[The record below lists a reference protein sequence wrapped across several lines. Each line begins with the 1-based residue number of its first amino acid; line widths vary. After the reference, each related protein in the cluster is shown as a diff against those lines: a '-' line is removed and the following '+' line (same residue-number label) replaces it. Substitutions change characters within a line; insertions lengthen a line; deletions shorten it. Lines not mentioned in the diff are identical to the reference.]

1 MGVELI
7 KDSRGKDH
15 MVFNKDNSKVDDLM
29 GDKVSDYEILQ
40 VLGEGSFGFVAK
52 AKSRLNHKIYAIKQI
67 NFNNLK
73 SEKAMELS
81 KNEMVI
87 LKNLNHP
94 LITKYY
100 KSIEDGNCLYII
112 MEFMNNG
119 DLSGLIK
126 AHKILNKPIEEEKL
140 WNIFIQAMKSL
151 VYIHKN
157 NLIHRD
163 IKPENLFINNDGTV
177 KLGDFGVS
185 ASMIEKNKNKIEN
198 ARKEFISNW
207 ICKGTCV
214 GTPPFMS
221 PEMIKK
227 AEYDLKTDVYSMGCS
242 FFESMYWMFPRTPVM
257 DVQALFGGGSDL
269 MKLVDLPIK
278 NNKDYYSKELV
289 NIIKKMIEIDKN
301 KRPSSEEVLNMLI
314 HEFNKKYSQN
324 SSIGSILCCLYSYQN
339 LTQYYLEEKNQNY
352 INENYV
358 SKPICFAY
366 LFGVNT
372 INNQVNDD
380 WNNCLCNIRTV
391 LMNENDR
398 FEGNKEID
406 PGQIFPFLL
415 GKLHQELN
423 QCKANYD
430 SFCPL
435 FTDQANFNQ
444 QNQNHIDF
452 SNKNQAYNYFMQDFN
467 KYNRSVISEN
477 FFGIMKT
484 KTACGE
490 CKLISYTFN
499 YYYFISFNLDLLPP
513 KYANKPLNILDC
525 IDIQNSI
532 CITLDFNKYYNCRK
546 CNQITKHYQ
555 RRQFYN
561 YPKYLVIYLERGY
574 DGHNKTKISY
584 SLDLNLTK
592 RCDNPNSPN
601 IYKLIGVIKRI
612 DMEEKE
618 HYISLYFDFRLNSW
632 IYRDDSNIKKI
643 NSPFDVQQG
652 IEVMFFYIGFRNE
665 ENPSGLSQVFQ
676 RQFSRMPNE
685 SSQIGNSI
693 GMPHF
698 SNSNNNI
705 NINNINNMNFMN
717 MPNNQMQMNNN
728 HFGQYN
734 QRNSSGNI
742 FLNRKI

>member
-7 KDSRGKDH
+7 KDSKGKNH
-15 MVFNKDNSKVDDLM
+15 MVFNKDKSKEDDLM
-29 GDKVSDYEILQ
+29 GDKVDDYEILQ

-67 NFNNLK
+67 NFDILK
-73 SEKAMELS
+73 GEKAIGLCE
-81 KNEMVI
+81 NEIVT

-100 KSIEDGNCLYII
+100 KSIKEGNCLYII

-126 AHKILNKPIEEEKL
+126 AHKILGKPIEEEKL

-151 VYIHKN
+151 AYIHKN

-185 ASMIEKNKNKIEN
+185 ASMVEKNKNKFEN

-207 ICKGTCV
+207 ICGGTCV

-227 AEYDLKTDVYSMGCS
+227 AEYDLKTDVYSMGCT
-242 FFESMYWMFPRTPVM
+242 FFESMYWMFPRTPIM
-257 DVQALFGGGSDL
+257 DIQAMFGGGSDL

-278 NNKDYYSKELV
+278 NNKDFYSKELV
-289 NIIKKMIEIDKN
+289 SIIYKMIEIDRL
-301 KRPSSEEVLNMLI
+301 KRPSSEEVLNMFI

-324 SSIGSILCCLYSYQN
+324 SSIGSILCCLYSYQS
-339 LTQYYLEEKNQNY
+339 LTQYFLEEKNQNF
-352 INENYV
+352 INDNYV

-372 INNQVNDD
+372 ITNQVNDD

-398 FEGNKEID
+398 YEGNKEID
-406 PGQIFPFLL
+406 PGQVLPFLL

-423 QCKANYD
+423 QCKTNYD

-435 FTDQANFNQ
+435 FSDKNNFNQ
-444 QNQNHIDF
+444 QNHIDF
-452 SNKNQAYNYFMQDFN
+452 SNKNQAFSYFQNDCN
-467 KYNRSVISEN
+467 KYNKSVISDN

-490 CKLISYTFN
+490 CKLITYTFN
-499 YYYFISFNLDLLPP
+499 YYYFLSFNLDLLPG
-513 KYANKPLNILDC
+513 KYANKPLTILDC

-532 CITLDFNKYYNCRK
+532 CITIDFNKYYNCRK

-561 YPKYLVIYLERGY
+561 YPKYLVIYIERGY
-574 DGHNKTKISY
+574 DCHNKTKVSY

-592 RCDNPNSPN
+592 RCDSPNSPN
-601 IYKLIGVIKRI
+601 LYKLIGVIKRI

-618 HYISLYFDFRLNSW
+618 HYISLYFDFRMNSW
-632 IYRDDSNIKKI
+632 IYRDDSKTIRI
-643 NSPFDVQQG
+643 ISPLEVQQG
-652 IEVMFFYIGFRNE
+652 IEVMLFYVGYQSVDINV
-665 ENPSGLSQVFQ
+665 SQEFQ

-685 SSQIGNSI
+685 SSQVN
-693 GMPHF
+693 
-698 SNSNNNI
+698 NSNISNFANPNNANI
-705 NINNINNMNFMN
+705 NSMNFKVN
-717 MPNNQMQMNNN
+717 MTNNNNMQMNNN
-728 HFGQYN
+728 QFN
-734 QRNSSGNI
+734 QFNQ
-742 FLNRKI
+742 KK